1 MYANDRHPG
10 LKKFREI
17 RAKEK
22 AIAIL
27 RNEIKGNNPDLS
39 DSQVRE
45 IAQAS
50 YRAKN
55 ASMPK
60 KRNHKRR
67 SNTPQRRYS
76 PNLSVKVEVLSNVKK

>member
-1 MYANDRHPG
+1 MYSDPRHPG

-27 RNEIKGNNPDLS
+27 RNEIKANNPDLS
-39 DSQVRE
+39 DARVQE
-45 IAQAS
+45 IAKAS

-55 ASMPK
+55 ATQNQGK
-60 KRNHKRR
+60 KQHRR
-67 SNTPQRRYS
+67 KPSNKGHVAATTPAS
-76 PNLSVKVEVLSNVKK
+76 P